1 MVLWI
6 KCRFWDCG
14 ILAVPTR
21 SDGSRRE
28 GREISPGSFPVKTHN
43 LSSPDPRHPPT
54 CSLWSSFQFQFP
66 TKRIHVCRLASSQV
80 SANSTQLTLL
90 FKKRYKY
97 KKMLTIF
104 LSVPPHLQIISFR
117 VLPVL
122 AHLVGTMRDCRKGA
136 SLTHF
141 PNSPWNWAPGILS
154 FLPARLFPPLPWWSL
169 IWGRW
174 QLGCRPTPQEQGEG
188 AEPSGQSLRQ
198 QGGNWFYH
206 WPCQCLELASPWK
219 GKV

>member
-1 MVLWI
+1 MPVLHLYRSYVNMQRQTQKEKSYKMLLWHKSMI
-6 KCRFWDCG
+6 
-14 ILAVPTR
+14 ILHKLYNQEMF
-21 SDGSRRE
+21 SMFGLLQ
-28 GREISPGSFPVKTHN
+28 K
-43 LSSPDPRHPPT
+43 
-54 CSLWSSFQFQFP
+54 SSF
-66 TKRIHVCRLASSQV
+66 SS
-80 SANSTQLTLL
+80 
-90 FKKRYKY
+90 F
-97 KKMLTIF
+97 
-104 LSVPPHLQIISFR
+104 
-117 VLPVL
+117 
-122 AHLVGTMRDCRKGA
+122 A
-136 SLTHF
+136 SLADLEVAQWGIAEKAPATHF

-206 WPCQCLELASPWK
+206 WPCHCLELASPWK